1 MSRHEPGPA
10 EQGRNEPQGAW
21 AAVAWIAALAGL
33 AALVAAVA
41 VLAAAS
47 RGGGDA
53 PPIAAPPP
61 PASATPPPTPAPT
74 ATATPAPPPP
84 VAVTPGGEEV
94 PRLAPMTIAFRDPPA
109 EDDGARLVALDPP
122 VEGVFA
128 WADDR
133 TLLFQPAF
141 PGWTRGQRYRLLV
154 DASAAGLAE
163 DHAHAFTAGGRL
175 EVAYV
180 IPGDGDREVP
190 AAAQVLVQFSRSVAP
205 LTVLQEGPGKQPL
218 EFDPPLAGKG
228 EWLNTSLYRFAP
240 SDLRPGAVYRVRV
253 PAGLTSAAD
262 GVLEEDFAW
271 SFATWSPAVTG
282 IDPADRSIHVEP
294 RRSVVLRFNQPMNR
308 ASVEAGVVLR
318 EPLASGGS
326 LVAVSFAWSDD
337 DATVTLTPAEPLA
350 VGTDYEVVAPAGL
363 LGATGGA
370 STRSR
375 RTVAFTTIE
384 RPRLVGTAPSDG
396 ATDAGRRGITLQY
409 NNPLDAESFDGR
421 IAISGVD
428 PDDFGWYV
436 NYDSVYIPLPLR
448 YETSYEVTIAEG
460 VRDRVGQTLPAAS
473 FSFTTRAPPP
483 EVRVASVS
491 FAVYGD
497 FATYSANADQT
508 LYYHARHAEEVRF
521 RLYRLPRNEADL
533 LLNRGWIDEPRW
545 QEKRKVFWPTSDPIR
560 EWAREIEEP
569 LRDARRIFSASLG
582 SGAPLPKGDYFLAVT
597 AHNYTDEDAVHKLVF
612 SVVDTAIVTKLAF
625 DELLVWALDYETGEP
640 LAGADVTA
648 SAFSLRPGGTT
659 NADGL
664 ARIAVP
670 KRSYDKRVVRIED
683 GGRYGVATTSW
694 RQGIDPWLLD
704 VPTSFYAD
712 RLLGYLYTDR
722 PIYRPG
728 ETVYYKGVVRRD
740 DDASNLIPG
749 PDERLDLAIR
759 DPGWDEIQQTSVR
772 VNRLGTFAGE
782 FVLPADARTGTYRI
796 SFVEPNRYYWYGS
809 IASTSFTV
817 AEFRVPEFEVE
828 ARTPREHYVDGERIE
843 AEARASFFFGG
854 PVEGASVEW
863 AALASPAAMRVE
875 GYEGY
880 SFTER
885 DYWYDYWRP
894 AVVERPLRAA
904 GAART
909 DAAGVA
915 RFGVAAA
922 LEAGEGAQR
931 FTLSATVTDA
941 SGQAVAG
948 STEATVHPAAFY
960 AGIRPESYVATAGE
974 PTAVNLV
981 TVDIEGAIAPLRP
994 VTVRVYEREWVT
1006 TKERSTS
1013 GRFTY
1018 RSEPVDTL
1026 IETRAATTD
1035 ADGEASIAFTPPA
1048 AGSYRLVAESVDDE
1062 GRAARAARFL
1072 WVSGGEAGGSRRASW
1087 RVRNDDVIALIADRE
1102 QYEVGDVAEVLVP
1115 TPYEDAVGLVTIER
1129 GRVLSSEVRAFPTNS
1144 ETLLIPILDAH
1155 LPNVYVGVVLYRAPT
1170 EEDPLPRYHVGYV
1183 ELPVSTAPRR
1193 LDVSIEPDRERAA
1206 PGETVRYEVRVT
1218 DHEGKGVEAEVSVA
1232 VVDRAVLSLADE
1244 VDADGLRAFWFQ
1256 RPLGVAT
1263 ASSLAV
1269 SMDRANDAFRETEE
1283 GGKGGDGGD
1292 GDGGEAYVRR
1302 KFENTALWI
1311 GQLETDADGR
1321 AGFELRLP
1329 DNATTWRAQARAV
1342 SGATQVGEGESE
1354 LLVTRPLLVRPALPR
1369 FLRVGD
1375 EATLRALVRNG
1386 TTADRDVTVTIEAEG
1401 VALDAPVTQ
1410 HRRVPADGSAAFEWP
1425 ARAPSHGEATLRF
1438 RADADGGHADAVEI
1452 AIPVHLDVTPETTAT
1467 NGVAEDAPAVEAVYL
1482 PDYAITEFG
1491 SLEIALQGSLIGALD
1506 EELPKFAPLYRESY
1520 ERVASRIVAT
1530 AAVQRTRAG
1539 LDRGLSGRIGTD
1551 VTTLVAAQRYNGG
1564 WPWCPRCD
1572 HTSIWVTGW
1581 VLVALAE
1588 ARDTGQS
1595 IPGST
1600 ITDAVRLVSD
1610 HVRERMNRRT
1620 DVLYPPNPNE
1630 HAFLL
1635 YALTRGVGPATANV
1649 ARLQAGAMRS
1659 LVEQHRDGLANW
1671 ARAYL
1676 TLALL
1681 ATGHAADSEP
1691 VRALVNDLTANT
1703 IASAN
1708 GNHWED
1714 GRGGGSMHGGSVRTT
1729 ALVLRALVAAAPRH
1743 PLIEETAR
1751 WLTLARA
1758 TGWQTTVGRAQAMS
1772 TLSAFASLTG
1782 EAEGVYDYEV
1792 WVNADRVLD
1801 GRFDVPRDDYLDG
1814 TALDLDGLPL
1824 GEVSLLRFQREPD
1837 GEGRLYYGLNL
1848 RYVTPAQGIE
1858 ALNRGFAVSR
1868 EYSLLEEPDRAVSG
1882 AALGDVV
1889 RVRVTVIAPADRI
1902 YAVVEDLLPAGLEP
1916 IDPRLRIVAPELREQ
1931 LAAEQSEAFFG
1942 ERGGYYAPWYGWYYS
1957 PWDQVDIR
1965 DDRVVLSATRLPR
1978 GVHEYVYFARAT
1990 TPGDFFV
1997 APAHASETYFPEVFG
2012 RSDSSRFGVAGA
2024 AAASP

>member
-1 MSRHEPGPA
+1 MSRTEPGRTGQGPA
-10 EQGRNEPQGAW
+10 EQGRNEPQGAL
-21 AAVAWIAALAGL
+21 AAAAWIAALAGL

-47 RGGGDA
+47 RGSGDA

-61 PASATPPPTPAPT
+61 TASATAPPTAAPT

-109 EDDGARLVALDPP
+109 EADGARLVALDPP

-141 PGWTRGQRYRLLV
+141 PGWTRGQSYRLLV

-190 AAAQVLVQFSRSVAP
+190 VAAQVLVQFSRSVAP

-240 SDLRPGAVYRVRV
+240 SDLRPGSVYRVRV

-282 IDPADRSIHVEP
+282 VDPADRSIHVEP
-294 RRSVVLRFNQPMNR
+294 RRSVVLRFNQPMDR
-308 ASVEAGVVLR
+308 ASVEAGLVLR
-318 EPLASGGS
+318 EPRERTQARSHPGGAP
-326 LVAVSFAWSDD
+326 VAVSFAWSEDG
-337 DATVTLTPAEPLA
+337 ATVTLTPAEPLA

-363 LGATGGA
+363 LGANGGA
-370 STRSR
+370 STRSTR
-375 RTVAFTTIE
+375 VASFTTIE
-384 RPRLVGTAPSDG
+384 RPRLVGTHPRDG
-396 ATDAGRRGITLQY
+396 ATGTGRWGIELQY
-409 NNPLDAESFDGR
+409 NNPMDIESFDGR
-421 IAISGVD
+421 IEISGVD
-428 PDDFGWYV
+428 PDDMELYGGWSGRV
-436 NYDSVYIPLPLR
+436 SVGAPLQPS
-448 YETSYEVTIAEG
+448 TSYTVRIAEG
-460 VRDRVGQTLPAAS
+460 VRDRIGQTLPAAS
-473 FSFTTRAPPP
+473 FSFTTGELWPQ
-483 EVRVASVS
+483 
-491 FAVYGD
+491 FNLAVPSYWG
-497 FATYSANADQT
+497 TYSAAAEQRLFFHVRNIDS
-508 LYYHARHAEEVRF
+508 ARF
-521 RLYRLPRNEADL
+521 GLYRLSDGDADHL
-533 LLNRGWIDEPRW
+533 LRERGWRLRPD
-545 QEKRKVFWPTSDPIR
+545 SDLVR
-560 EWAREIEEP
+560 EWTEQPEAERNVRV
-569 LRDARRIFSASLG
+569 LASTSLG
-582 SGAPLPKGDYFLAVT
+582 GGEPLPKGDYVLLITRTGLRETVRFA
-597 AHNYTDEDAVHKLVF
+597 F
-612 SVVDTAIVTKLAF
+612 SVVDTAIVTKRAL

-640 LAGADVTA
+640 LAGAEVSAVRGEDDDWRTA
-648 SAFSLRPGGTT
+648 TT
-659 NADGL
+659 DEDGV
-664 ARIAVP
+664 ARFAVPTVDWYSDPHYVRIA
-670 KRSYDKRVVRIED
+670 
-683 GGRYGVATTSW
+683 GAGRHGVASTSW
-694 RQGIDPWLLD
+694 QQGSSPWQLD
-704 VPTSFYAD
+704 IPTRFDAYE
-712 RLLGYLYTDR
+712 LLGHLYTDR

-728 ETVYYKGVVRRD
+728 ETVHYKGVVRGD
-740 DDASNLIPG
+740 DDAAYSIPG
-749 PDERLDLAIR
+749 QDRQFGVSVR
-759 DPGWDEIQQTSVR
+759 DPQYETIVEASVR
-772 VNRLGTFAGE
+772 VNEIGTFAAE
-782 FVLPADARTGTYRI
+782 FALPDDASTGTYY
-796 SFVEPNRYYWYGS
+796 VELDGVT
-809 IASTSFTV
+809 STSFTV

-828 ARTPREHYVDGERIE
+828 ARTQREHYVDGERID

-854 PVEGASVEW
+854 PVEGASAEW
-863 AALASPAAMRVE
+863 SVLASPAAVRVE
-875 GYEGY
+875 GYERY
-880 SFTER
+880 SFTEYG
-885 DYWYDYWRP
+885 YWDWRP
-894 AVVERPLRAA
+894 ADVDRPLRAA
-904 GAART
+904 GVART
-909 DAAGVA
+909 DATGVA
-915 RFGVAAA
+915 RFGAAAA

-931 FTLSATVTDA
+931 FTVSATVTDA

-960 AGIRPESYVATAGE
+960 AGIRPESYVATASE

-1006 TKERSTS
+1006 TKVETTGG
-1013 GRFTY
+1013 GRYY
-1018 RSEPVDTL
+1018 RSEPVDTE
-1026 IETRAATTD
+1026 IEALAATTD

-1048 AGSYRLVAESVDDE
+1048 AGSYRLVAESVDGE
-1062 GRAARAARFL
+1062 GRVARAARFL
-1072 WVSGGEAGGSRRASW
+1072 WVSGSQRARW
-1087 RVRNDDVIALIADRE
+1087 RVRNDDIIELIADRE
-1102 QYEVGDVAEVLVP
+1102 QYGVGDVAEVLVP
-1115 TPYEDAVGLVTIER
+1115 APFAGALGLVTIER
-1129 GRVLSSEVRAFPTNS
+1129 GRVLSSEVRAFATNS
-1144 ETLLIPILDAH
+1144 ETLRIPILDAH

-1244 VDADGLRAFWFQ
+1244 VGPDGMRAFWFQ
-1256 RPLGVAT
+1256 RPLGVST

-1269 SMDRANDAFRETEE
+1269 SVDRTNDVISEPEDE
-1283 GGKGGDGGD
+1283 LGKGGGVADPRLRSD
-1292 GDGGEAYVRR
+1292 FR
-1302 KFENTALWI
+1302 NTALWI
-1311 GQLETDADGR
+1311 GQLETDGDGR

-1386 TTADRDVTVTIEAEG
+1386 TAADRDVTVTLEAEG
-1401 VALDAPVTQ
+1401 VALDAPATQ
-1410 HRRVPADGSAAFEWP
+1410 RRRVPADGSAAFEWP

-1438 RADADGGHADAVEI
+1438 RASADGGHADAVEL

-1506 EELPKFAPLYRESY
+1506 EELPKFAPRYRESY

-1539 LDRGLSGRIGTD
+1539 LDRELSGRIETD
-1551 VTTLVAAQRYNGG
+1551 VTTLVAAQRYDGG

-1581 VLVALAE
+1581 VLIALAE

-1595 IPGST
+1595 VPGAT
-1600 ITDAVRLVSD
+1600 ITNAVRLLSD

-1620 DVLYPPNPNE
+1620 DVEYPPSPNE

-1681 ATGHAADSEP
+1681 ATGHAADSEH
-1691 VRALVNDLTANT
+1691 VRVLVNDLTANT

-1714 GRGGGSMHGGSVRTT
+1714 GRLGGSMHGGSVRTT

-1758 TGWQTTVGRAQAMS
+1758 TGWQTSVGRAQAMS

-1814 TALDLDGLPL
+1814 TALDLGGLPL
-1824 GEVSLLRFQREPD
+1824 GEVSLLRFQREP
-1837 GEGRLYYGLNL
+1837 GSEGRLYYGLNL

-1882 AALGDVV
+1882 AVLGDVV